1 MTFRGVDETVAEE
14 IAILPGME
22 ELFSLVRVAGWAAEG
37 RFDTIVIDC
46 APTGDTIRMRV
57 Q

>member
-22 ELFSLVRVAGWAAEG
+22 ELFSLVRVKAWADERPLG
-37 RFDTIVIDC
+37 HRS
-46 APTGDTIRMRV
+46 
-57 Q
+57 